1 MYNRLLGDGFIN
13 PRFIDSV
20 ESFVEFAKSHPE
32 CMDGEKLR
40 CPCNHRKCQ
49 NKNIL
54 DEFTVMTH
62 LGNNVFVPNYYRWY
76 HHGEIY
82 IPDPSVLDNHQ
93 EEALASGGGEEK
105 EEDGREENEDGNK
118 DEDEEEGED
127 ENENMSDTP
136 SLVVGSPDAPG
147 SIDIPIESSNSS
159 STTRW
164 VVITVVGE
172 NKTGG
177 TGTGPSKHT
186 GGSMSTAIEMSREPN
201 SWEIFKK
208 LHLKRDDSFVDAKSK
223 RINVQDMIVPVVLFE
238 LQLWIN
244 IFPQYC
250 VASVSRSHE
259 YASSSDDYS
268 VNVEEGNILK
278 REVVSKLRA
287 LLSPNHRSQQEK
299 LKLSMDIFS
308 YWLLLQ

>member
-127 ENENMSDTP
+127 ENE
-136 SLVVGSPDAPG
+136 
-147 SIDIPIESSNSS
+147 
-159 STTRW
+159 
-164 VVITVVGE
+164 
-172 NKTGG
+172 
-177 TGTGPSKHT
+177 
-186 GGSMSTAIEMSREPN
+186 AIEMSREPN